1 MRRNAEPII
10 LQPARSPVQQ
20 VVLSAIYAAGLLA
33 LLSTELSSGLKTVL
47 TLCVLAHFIWK
58 IALIKGSIKS
68 ASISRLVWEPEGSW
82 KLTFSDG
89 RQLYAQLKPS
99 SFCRPWLIILNFSI
113 GRFQPQRSVILTRG
127 RLDKMT
133 ARTLRKRLL
142 RERMPAGRS
151 KQSGRTNL

>member
-10 LQPARSPVQQ
+10 LQPGRSPVQQ
-20 VVLSAIYAAGLLA
+20 VVLSAIYGTGLLA
-33 LLSTELSSGLKTVL
+33 LLSTELSCELKTVL

-58 IALIKGSIKS
+58 IALMRGSIKS

-127 RLDKMT
+127 SLDKMT

-142 RERMPAGRS
+142 RERMLVGRS
-151 KQSGRTNL
+151 